1 MDDLMLLKGQLPK
14 KDWYWVNRR
23 FSNRGSMGKPNNYK
37 LNEDIRDFLKK
48 VNMNPSTEIKHI
60 EYLNNNDGCTDV
72 LITYRYKLSEEE
84 LEEVNKRKEE
94 NFKRHIEF
102 AKRRSEKEDFPNEI
116 AKNLRILRAILD
128 ENPFGFA
135 WRTGIEESDVRDVE
149 SGKKEITDEMLRAI
163 KKRFPSISIKTFTNG
178 EREDF

>member
-14 KDWYWVNRR
+14 KDWYWVNIR
-23 FSNRGSMGKPNNYK
+23 FSGRGFTGKQDNYQ
-37 LNEDIRDFLKK
+37 LNDNIDDFLRK
-48 VNMNPSTEIKHI
+48 VNMDPSTEIKQI
-60 EYLNNNDGCTDV
+60 KYLNDNDGCTDV

-102 AKRRSEKEDFPNEI
+102 AKRRSEKKDFPNEI

-128 ENPFGFA
+128 ESERGFA
-135 WRTGIEESDVRDVE
+135 WRTRIEESDIRNVE
-149 SGKKEITDEMLRAI
+149 SRKKEITDEMLRAI